1 MNEMQMKYD
10 GDESYDNAATRL
22 RSLFRRYCTTLRDG
36 LQGHFLRNR
45 VRSSTGIQP
54 QKAGSD
60 WVAALC
66 GGELGSGNG
75 RIIWGWAGGE
85 NPQNLGGKTPA
96 PVL

>member
-45 VRSSTGIQP
+45 AIAERHRNAAPEHQV
-54 QKAGSD
+54 GSPS
-60 WVAALC
+60 
-66 GGELGSGNG
+66 EL
-75 RIIWGWAGGE
+75 RRDAC
-85 NPQNLGGKTPA
+85 LFA
-96 PVL
+96 DYR